1 MFSLA
6 EQMRDEKTSSFFGW
20 RYKDRQAAI
29 DAFEKIVIAAPY
41 SDYAPR
47 ALSIIGRLYTE
58 KHEGLSA
65 IDAYQR
71 LIAGY
76 PNHPLVADAYWNMA
90 QAYRGMVAGAPYDQG
105 ATVKAIQTYGEFT
118 ALFPTDDRVEEAKG
132 YLVQMKDT
140 LALGKYNLAL
150 YYLNKRH
157 NPNAAITLLKDVLQ
171 VAPESPTA
179 LVAQKKLEEITSPA
193 REAPKKSSANRNF
206 FRKMLFWEK

>member
-1 MFSLA
+1 MAEIRYKQKDAAKAFELYGQIVSDYPSYPAFDGILKKMFSLA

-76 PNHPLVADAYWNMA
+76 PNHPLVADAYWNRRKRTA
-90 QAYRGMVAGAPYDQG
+90 EWLPSPYDQG
-105 ATVKAIQTYGEFT
+105 ATVKAIQTT
-118 ALFPTDDRVEEAKG
+118 ANSPLFPTDDRVGRPK
-132 YLVQMKDT
+132 
-140 LALGKYNLAL
+140 
-150 YYLNKRH
+150 
-157 NPNAAITLLKDVLQ
+157 AIWSK
-171 VAPESPTA
+171 
-179 LVAQKKLEEITSPA
+179 
-193 REAPKKSSANRNF
+193 
-206 FRKMLFWEK
+206 